1 MQQFD
6 QEQLRDGIAAIDKI
20 TDETLL
26 LCHQAEQGGEIETEY
41 LLKALPKLSYLKVL
55 LENALSDLIGD

>member
-6 QEQLRDGIAAIDKI
+6 QDQLRDGIAAIDNI
-20 TDETLL
+20 TNEALL
-26 LCHQAEQGGEIETEY
+26 LCNQAERGDEIETEY

-55 LENALSDLIGD
+55 LENALRDITMD